1 MVVVALLCGFS
12 TADARAQSIQAVRAT
27 DSPRLDG
34 RLTEAIW
41 QSAPAVTRLTQRE
54 PDEGAPANENTE
66 VRFAYDDDA
75 LYVGARMF
83 SRDPK
88 AIRALITRRDREGSS
103 EQIVISLDTYR
114 DRRTAYTFCVTPAGV
129 RIDYYHATDS
139 ESDRDSDWNPVWE
152 AATDIDSLGWSAEL
166 RIPFNQLRF
175 SPGDVQEWGLNIVRR
190 VPDRNEQSYWALV
203 RRTEVGWSSRM
214 GVLSGIRGIR
224 PARRVELLPY
234 VAADSRIAAVTDKA
248 NPFQHAYA
256 NAARVGGD
264 LKMGLGPNLTLDV
277 TLNPDFGQVEGDPA
291 VVNLTAYEI
300 FFDERRPFFLEGSD
314 LLNQRGLFY
323 SRRIGAAP
331 PGSANADYVERL
343 ANSTIL
349 GAAKLTGRLPSGLTV
364 AALAAMT
371 DREVARTFDS
381 TSTPQFGDAVVA
393 PRTRYAAAA
402 ARQLFGEDNST
413 FGGIVTL
420 VQRDLEP
427 GTPLAG
433 LLNRS
438 AYSAL
443 LEGRLRWA
451 GGGYDVNSWFGYTN
465 IHGDSLAMLRQQ
477 RSSRRYFQ
485 RPDADHVEVD
495 PSQRTLGGATFG
507 LGHSKLAG
515 KWLWDID
522 FLFQSPGFEPND
534 MGQFGAVDTRTFNTR
549 VRWRETRPSHW
560 YRRYEFSVG
569 TNYDWNFDWMRRRND
584 NQLAFSTT
592 LPNFWRL
599 NSNVTYAQNAFSD
612 RLTRGGPIMGTPA
625 RTSWG
630 VELQNRSGARNGWGV
645 DVSGGHDENGG
656 WEQNIEMSFSIRPG
670 DRWEMTLEPL
680 WSRGT
685 DTRQFVT
692 TVGNG
697 RAETFGTRYVF
708 AHVNLSEISGQ
719 FRLNYTFTPNLT
731 LETYVEPF
739 AASGRF
745 HSFGELLAPRRG
757 ELLVYGTS
765 GTTIARNA
773 DGTHTVTAGSQTFDI
788 DNEDFNERSFRT
800 NAVLRWEWRLGST
813 LYLVWQQ
820 NRSAQLPYAPARPG
834 QLFGALDARGEN
846 VLAIKVSY
854 WTALR

>member
-1 MVVVALLCGFS
+1 MLGI
-12 TADARAQSIQAVRAT
+12 TATDANAQSIQAVRAS

-34 RLTEAIW
+34 RLTEAVW
-41 QSAPAVTRLTQRE
+41 HTAPAVTNLTQRE
-54 PDEGAPANENTE
+54 PDEGAPAIENTE

-83 SRDPK
+83 SGDPN

-103 EQIVISLDTYR
+103 EQIVISLDTYH
-114 DRRTAYTFCVTPAGV
+114 DRRTAYTFAVTPAGV

-139 ESDRDSDWNPVWE
+139 EGDHDSDWNPVWE

-175 SPGDVQEWGLNIVRR
+175 SRGDMQEWGVNVVRR
-190 VPDRNEQSYWALV
+190 VPARNEQSYWALV
-203 RRTEVGWSSRM
+203 RRTETGWSSRM
-214 GVLSGIRGIR
+214 GALTGIRDIR

-234 VAADSRIAAVTDKA
+234 VAADSRIAAVTDPG
-248 NPFQHAYA
+248 NPFQHAYT

-264 LKMGLGPNLTLDV
+264 VKIGLGPNLTLDV

-291 VVNLTAYEI
+291 VVNLSAYEI

-331 PGSANADYVERL
+331 PGTASADYVQRL

-349 GAAKLTGRLPSGLTV
+349 GAAKLTGRLSSGLAV
-364 AALAAMT
+364 AALTAVT
-371 DREVARTFDS
+371 DREVAQTFDS
-381 TSTPQFGDAVVA
+381 TGTPQFGQAEVA
-393 PRTRYAAAA
+393 PRTGYAAASV
-402 ARQLFGEDNST
+402 RQQFGKDAST
-413 FGGIVTL
+413 IGGIVTM
-420 VQRDLEP
+420 VQRDVDP
-427 GTPLAG
+427 GTPLAD
-433 LLNRS
+433 LLARS
-438 AYSAL
+438 AYSGL
-443 LEGRLRWA
+443 VEGRLRWA
-451 GGGYDVNSWFGYTN
+451 GGEYDVNSWLGYTN
-465 IHGDSLAMLRQQ
+465 VRGDSLAILRQQ

-485 RPDADHVEVD
+485 RPDADYLEVD
-495 PSQRTLGGATFG
+495 PAQRTLGGTTFG

-515 KWLWDID
+515 KHWLWDID
-522 FLFQSPGFEPND
+522 FLWQSPGFEPND
-534 MGQFGAVDTRTFNTR
+534 LGSYGAVDTRTFNTR
-549 VRWRETRPSHW
+549 LRWRETQPSRW
-560 YRRYEFSVG
+560 YRRYDVSIG
-569 TNYDWNFDWMRRRND
+569 TNYDWNFGWMRRRND
-584 NQLAFSTT
+584 NQLQFNST
-592 LPNFWRL
+592 LRNFWRL
-599 NSNVTYAQNAFSD
+599 SSSVTYSQPALSD

-625 RTSWG
+625 STRWG
-630 VELQNRSGARNGWGV
+630 VELQNRSGARNSWGV
-645 DVSGGHDENGG
+645 DMSGRRDENGG
-656 WEQNIEMSFSIRPG
+656 WSQDLELSFSLRPG
-670 DRWEMTLEPL
+670 DRWEMSFDPL

-692 TVGNG
+692 TEGNG
-697 RAETFGTRYVF
+697 RPETFGTRYIF
-708 AHVNLSEISGQ
+708 AHVDLSEISGQ

-745 HSFGELLAPRRG
+745 HSFGELLAPRRR
-757 ELLVYGTS
+757 ELLVYGTN
-765 GTTIARNA
+765 GTSIVHNE
-773 DGTHTVTAGSQTFDI
+773 DGTHTVTAGSESFDI
-788 DNEDFNERSFRT
+788 DDEDFNERSFRT

-820 NRSAQLPYAPARPG
+820 NRSAQIPFAPVRPG
-834 QLFGALDARGEN
+834 HLFGALDARGEN